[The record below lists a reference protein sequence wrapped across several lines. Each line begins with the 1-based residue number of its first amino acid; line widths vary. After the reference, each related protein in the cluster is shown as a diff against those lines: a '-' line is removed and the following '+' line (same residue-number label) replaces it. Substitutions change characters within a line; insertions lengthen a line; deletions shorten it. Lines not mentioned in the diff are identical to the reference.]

1 MYVHLKQKRHIG
13 DHNQLANQMV
23 NWLTFQPNLL
33 AEPSGKLV
41 NFST

>member
-13 DHNQLANQMV
+13 DQNQLAE
-23 NWLTFQPNLL
+23 PN
-33 AEPSGKLV
+33 GKLV